1 MLAFP
6 PAKINLGLRIT
17 HKRADGYHALVSV
30 FYPIEW
36 CDVLEINIAV
46 TNQIEPIR
54 FMPSGLAIDGNPQ
67 NNLVLKAIHLFNI
80 CFELPPLEVYLHK
93 VIPMGAGLG
102 GGSSDGAW
110 TLRLLNELM
119 GQPLSFEKLFQLAA
133 ELGSDCPF
141 FMFDS
146 PCKVQGR
153 GELLEPFSL
162 NLKGMYLALINPG
175 VHVSTAA
182 AFGMIQPQKPVDDLF
197 EIIKLPPIEWQGR
210 VLNDFEAPVSQK
222 YNEVSEALQVLKD
235 ASAVYYAMTGSGSTV
250 FGLFTSPP
258 QLKPLPEHWML
269 FTQEL

>member
-17 HKRADGYHALVSV
+17 HQRADGYHALESV

-36 CDVLEINIAV
+36 CDVLEIIIAG
-46 TNQIEPIR
+46 TNQTEPIR
-54 FMPSGLAIDGNPQ
+54 FIPSGLEIDGNPQ
-67 NNLVLKAIHLFNI
+67 NNLVLKAINIFHSCFN
-80 CFELPPLEVYLHK
+80 LPPLEVYLHK

-102 GGSSDGAW
+102 GGSSDAAW

-119 GQPLSFEKLFQLAA
+119 GQPLSFDKLLHLAA

-153 GELLEPFSL
+153 GELIEPFTL
-162 NLKGMYLALINPG
+162 NLNGLYLALINPG

-182 AFGMIQPQKPVDDLF
+182 AFGMIQPQKPADDLF

-210 VLNDFEAPVSQK
+210 VVNDFEAPVSQK
-222 YNEVSEALQVLKD
+222 YNEVSEALEVLKD

-258 QLKPLPEHWML
+258 QLKPLPKHWML
-269 FTQEL
+269 FTQKF

>member
-1 MLAFP
+1 
-6 PAKINLGLRIT
+6 
-17 HKRADGYHALVSV
+17 
-30 FYPIEW
+30 
-36 CDVLEINIAV
+36 VLEINIAV

-235 ASAVYYAMTGSGSTV
+235 ARAVYYAMTGSGSTV